1 MQDVHLRVSCNGNWR
16 LTTYPLPAWLT
27 VSPTHGT
34 AGDTEVVVTCAND
47 PASAEETTE
56 KVLRFYSSHPSGSAL
71 ADVTVRRFSRDT
83 VYAVVTPQDGG
94 KPIIATNLSYI
105 NIRKGVYYRVWVGL
119 SYDAAKGR
127 PVSSR
132 DLHMKTDGAPARIDP
147 LVVGFDRLYAST
159 ATGTASHTLRIQ
171 HLLPGAEPNPLLLYV
186 SVD

>member
-1 MQDVHLRVSCNGNWR
+1 MPEVRLRVSCNGDWR
-16 LTTYPLPAWLT
+16 LTTRPLPAWLT

-56 KVLRFYSSHPSGSAL
+56 KVLRFYSSYPSGSAL

-94 KPIIATNLSYI
+94 KPIVATNLSYI
-105 NIRKGVYYRVWVGL
+105 TIRKGVYYRVWVGL
-119 SYDAAKGR
+119 SYDAAKGKA
-127 PVSSR
+127 VSSR
-132 DLHMKTDGAPARIDP
+132 DLNMSTDGASTMFDP
-147 LVVGFDRLYAST
+147 LVMGFDQLYAST
-159 ATGTASHTLRIQ
+159 ATGTASLTLRIR
-171 HLLPGAEPNPLLLYV
+171 HLIPRAKPNPLLLYV

>member
-1 MQDVHLRVSCNGNWR
+1 MGEVRLRVSCNGNWR

-27 VSPTHGT
+27 VSPKSGA

-56 KVLRFYSSHPSGSAL
+56 KVLRFYSSYPSGSAL
-71 ADVTVRRFSRDT
+71 ADVTVRRFSRDA
-83 VYAVVTPQDGG
+83 VYAIVTPQDGG
-94 KPIIATNLSYI
+94 EPIIATNLSYI
-105 NIRKGVYYRVWVGL
+105 NIRKGVYYRVRVWL
-119 SYDAAKGR
+119 SCDAVKGMAV
-127 PVSSR
+127 PSR
-132 DLHMKTDGAPARIDP
+132 DLNMKTDGAPAMYDP
-147 LVVGFDRLYAST
+147 LVMGFDRLYATT